1 MPTPEEIAKWSEYPT
16 IQYTP
21 DEQSRREAYYASPEF
36 ASKQQNFEASQLPEY
51 PIDAQINRQ
60 IYGSNWQPGID
71 PMTGRPFTK
80 PKEPQLSGLFA
91 SPPSQQNANQPSGAP
106 NMFNMY
112 PIPKG
117 EPNPAA
123 RTISEALW
131 KASGGSE
138 DVAPQFPWS
147 PKDGLSYNERMRQA
161 GISVADRQSTAP
173 KTQQKPPT
181 ATAIQQPPT
190 GLTFPEYTKQ
200 TSAPDIGVYRQA
212 LRGLTSGEPTAADME
227 LAGRLRASAATSAA
241 TSAPPVDEQ
250 MLVNGVRFT
259 PAGRAGTTQVGGRS
273 IMGDYVD
280 TVRSG
285 LLAQDATAKAQQLG
299 NTPEGRAYAEMA
311 RAHDEAY
318 QSAKQA
324 FASKYGPNANN
335 IFQQASQQ
343 LRSRGITPEQLMSGA
358 ADRMTENVVFPQYG
372 EVLPGM
378 GVATNAQGQIVRTV
392 TGAPSGAPQT
402 VYTPTA
408 QGIQATS
415 LVPRQTLM
423 DPGLAA
429 YLGASQITPEA
440 ARLSAE
446 GLPVMQS
453 SLTKRERLAQ
463 QVAKAD
469 LTKALSAARKQ
480 LGLSGGVSFA
490 PPALEADG
498 FTKKSLSEGSTLLSE
513 NAQLSKLRAETE
525 DPQLRA
531 QYEAQ
536 MAVNNAQLYQRGFR
550 PDPKTGI
557 WGLPSAGGTPKG
569 LGASPEQLKP
579 GAVGSKGFVNMGKQQ
594 ADFVSRYSAAMQKAP
609 ETAPELGS
617 EADVGRKAE
626 LDNLR
631 KEGARLGILFD
642 SKGAPRAMTEADLSG
657 PVTPDAEPT
666 PEQMAEYQA
675 FYGPDKAKI
684 KQAMRARKFKV
695 ISSS

>member
-1 MPTPEEIAKWSEYPT
+1 MANELDDNFESNGPLSFKAPTGISFAPPPAAPVPEKSLPTWMDFVKPSMKTQALGGTQESLYYQTPPEEEARAKRLYGAWRSKYGA
-16 IQYTP
+16 
-21 DEQSRREAYYASPEF
+21 EQGAPPAP
-36 ASKQQNFEASQLPEY
+36 PV
-51 PIDAQINRQ
+51 
-60 IYGSNWQPGID
+60 
-71 PMTGRPFTK
+71 
-80 PKEPQLSGLFA
+80 SG
-91 SPPSQQNANQPSGAP
+91 QPS
-106 NMFNMY
+106 
-112 PIPKG
+112 
-117 EPNPAA
+117 
-123 RTISEALW
+123 
-131 KASGGSE
+131 
-138 DVAPQFPWS
+138 
-147 PKDGLSYNERMRQA
+147 
-161 GISVADRQSTAP
+161 
-173 KTQQKPPT
+173 
-181 ATAIQQPPT
+181 ATPPPT

-200 TSAPDIGVYRQA
+200 TSAPGIGAYRQA

-324 FASKYGPNANN
+324 FASKYGSNANN

-343 LRSRGITPEQLMSGA
+343 LRSRGITSEQLMSGA

-392 TGAPSGAPQT
+392 MGAPSGAPQT

-415 LVPRQTLM
+415 LAPSQTLM

-440 ARLSAE
+440 ARLSAA
-446 GLPVMQS
+446 GLPAMQS
-453 SLTKRERLAQ
+453 ALTKRERAQ
-463 QVAKAD
+463 LQQQQIARAD
-469 LTKALSAARKQ
+469 LTKAREAARSQ
-480 LGLSGGVSFA
+480 YGLAGFA
-490 PPALEADG
+490 PPALEQGG
-498 FTKKSLSEGSTLLSE
+498 FTKEALTKGSALIGE
-513 NAQLSKLRAETE
+513 NATLQKLRADTE
-525 DPQLRA
+525 DPQLRR
-531 QYEAQ
+531 QYEEQ
-536 MAVNNAQLYQRGFR
+536 MKVNNALLSKYGYQL
-550 PDPKTGI
+550 DPTTGI

-569 LGASPEQLKP
+569 LGASTEQLKP
-579 GAVGSKGFVNMGKQQ
+579 GAVGSKGFVNMGKERREFLSKY
-594 ADFVSRYSAAMQKAP
+594 ATAMQKAP
-609 ETAPELGS
+609 EVAPDPGS
-617 EADVGRKAE
+617 EADVGRKVE
-626 LDNLR
+626 MDTFR

-642 SKGAPRAMTEADLSG
+642 DKGAAREMTAADLEK
-657 PVTPDAEPT
+657 PVTSGAKPT
-666 PEQMAEYQA
+666 AAQVRAYVLY
-675 FYGPDKAKI
+675 YGPQAAPGMLKKAGFSEDV
-684 KQAMRARKFKV
+684 AAD
-695 ISSS
+695 